1 MARELGVHYV
11 VEGSVRKAANKV
23 RINAQLV
30 DGVTGHHLWA
40 ERYARDLE
48 DIFAVEDEVTQTI
61 VATLAGRL
69 EIAGQRRARR
79 KSMESLQAY
88 DYVLRGNESFY
99 RFTKEDINHAR
110 KRYREAIELDP
121 DCARAHLGLAWAEL
135 MDWMCHWAEAP
146 DDSLE
151 RAFAS
156 AKKALSADDSDSLT
170 HAILGELY
178 LFRREYEQAQIHL
191 DRALALNPNDADANG
206 IMGFLLTCLGR
217 PQEGIQHFRTAKRL
231 NPYQPDW
238 CMFCWRF
245 GIAQYTAGDYET
257 AVTCMKE
264 IVSPIN
270 DVRAWLAASYAQ
282 AGRLDEARSAMEEFL
297 SSAEA
302 EAATFPGPS
311 LADWKAHWSNFFPFK
326 SDRNLEHLLGG
337 LRKAGLE

>member
-1 MARELGVHYV
+1 
-11 VEGSVRKAANKV
+11 
-23 RINAQLV
+23 
-30 DGVTGHHLWA
+30 
-40 ERYARDLE
+40 
-48 DIFAVEDEVTQTI
+48 
-61 VATLAGRL
+61 
-69 EIAGQRRARR
+69 
-79 KSMESLQAY
+79 MESLQAY

-99 RFTKEDINHAR
+99 RFTKEDIDHAR

-121 DCARAHLGLAWAEL
+121 VCARAHLGLAWAEL

-146 DDSLE
+146 DDSFE
-151 RAFAS
+151 CAFAS

-191 DRALALNPNDADANG
+191 DRALALNPNDADAIG

-270 DVRAWLAASYAQ
+270 DVCAWLAASYAQ

-297 SSAEA
+297 RSAEA
-302 EAATFPGPS
+302 KAATFPGPS
-311 LADWKAHWSNFFPFK
+311 LADWKAHWANFFPFK
-326 SDRNLEHLLGG
+326 SDKDFEHLLGG